1 MVEFGHSKLEGQVL
15 DGRYRVLE
23 KIGVGGMGDV
33 YKAEQLAISRKVAIK
48 VLRPSSL
55 AGEDRLFRQ
64 RFLRE
69 ASSTARLSHPNTV
82 KIFDSGETSDGQL
95 FLVMEYLEGNTLS
108 VINKAEGA
116 LPWVRA
122 VDIAVQICRSV
133 REAHSM
139 GLIHRDLK
147 PANVMLLN
155 HMHEQHFV
163 KVLDFGL
170 VKSVETDD
178 ADATQANMLMGSPT
192 YMAPEQARGEASVHS
207 DIYAIGVMLFQM
219 LSGKP
224 PFEAKSSVD
233 VLLAHIQSP
242 IPSLLERGAP
252 GNIPPVLETVV
263 RRCLDKNPLRR
274 FESADA
280 LIIGLKAASGQP
292 MLTETSYPA
301 LRLSNHA
308 TPMPFSRESVA
319 PADRAVDVS
328 VDAPLMASLAAAVP
342 HSEKSGKRVGLA
354 VVGAGVAVIAASVGL
369 MAVMARS
376 NAAPATAIVKPID
389 GPPPPAPPV
398 AAIGNVTFHIDSI
411 PTGATVLRDGKPL
424 GSTPFTL
431 SLPASSPSQPT
442 SIQLTLSKVGF
453 VSTSVH
459 ASGFGPK
466 VELIETLQPQ
476 GKAVAE
482 TPARGGKTT
491 VKDRLA
497 SRKGKSVELDA
508 PRSPSTVASSTPVVP
523 SPAPESSNTLVAPP
537 STPAAPAP
545 AVVRNEPPAAPA
557 AAVTEAPKSRNV
569 PAFVMEKD
577 LVSRGAIRLPESFKT
592 THRGESLSG
601 LYRICVGTNG
611 RVKTVDTVKSVPGA
625 DTAVAEGVKEGWL
638 YKTQSVDSCFLY
650 TMPIRVN

>member
-82 KIFDSGETSDGQL
+82 KIFDSGETTDGQL

-116 LPWVRA
+116 LPWIRA

-178 ADATQANMLMGSPT
+178 TEATQANMLMGSPT
-192 YMAPEQARGEASVHS
+192 YMAPEQARGDASVHS
-207 DIYAIGVMLFQM
+207 DIYAIGIMLFQM

-252 GNIPPVLETVV
+252 NNIPPVLETVV

-280 LIIGLKAASGQP
+280 LIVGLKAATGQP

-308 TPMPFSRESVA
+308 TPMPFSRENVA
-319 PADRAVDVS
+319 PAGAELAVPVE
-328 VDAPLMASLAAAVP
+328 APLMASLAAAVP
-342 HSEKSGKRVGLA
+342 NSEKSGKRVGLA

-369 MAVMARS
+369 MAIMARS
-376 NAAPATAIVKPID
+376 NSALAPAVVKPLG
-389 GPPPPAPPV
+389 GPPPPAPP
-398 AAIGNVTFHIDSI
+398 AAPLGNVTFRIDSV
-411 PTGATVLRDGKPL
+411 PTGATVSRDGKAQ
-424 GSTPFTL
+424 GTTPFTI
-431 SLPASSPSQPT
+431 SLPAVSATEPT
-442 SIQLTLSKVGF
+442 SIQLTLSKAGF
-453 VSTSVH
+453 LSASVH

-466 VELIETLQPQ
+466 VELTETLEAQ
-476 GKAVAE
+476 GKPTAE
-482 TPARGGKTT
+482 TPARNVRTT
-491 VKDRLA
+491 VKDRTA
-497 SRKGKSVELDA
+497 ARKGKTVEAEA
-508 PRSPSTVASSTPVVP
+508 PR
-523 SPAPESSNTLVAPP
+523 VAPTAAASASAP
-537 STPAAPAP
+537 QPPVPTSGAAVVVAAQSVPAAPAP
-545 AVVRNEPPAAPA
+545 AVAHVESVATPT
-557 AAVTEAPKSRNV
+557 VVEAPKSRNV

-577 LVSRGAIRLPESFKT
+577 LVTRGAVRLPESFKT
-592 THRGESLSG
+592 THRGESFSG

-611 RVKTVDTVKSVPGA
+611 RVSSVDTVKSVPGA
-625 DTAVAEGVKEGWL
+625 DTAVIDGVKDSWV
-638 YKTQSVDSCFLY
+638 YKPQTIASCFLY